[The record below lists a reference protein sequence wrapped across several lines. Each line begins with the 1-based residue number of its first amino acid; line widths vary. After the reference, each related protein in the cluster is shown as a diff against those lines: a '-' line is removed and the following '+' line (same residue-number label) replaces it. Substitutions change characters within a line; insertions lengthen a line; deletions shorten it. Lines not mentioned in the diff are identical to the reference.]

1 MMFLRSILRSRMPIQ
16 ATIVDRPAD
25 ILRSRIL
32 ERERFRQRRRNPS
45 HDEFFVQVPESS
57 SWLDTATMPMI
68 LTAVAIALFAKVL
81 MMYDETKAQERLE
94 RKIAKAPPEQGTV
107 RMLTREE
114 WDEIQEIRPRTP
126 FESELARPNARIR
139 TGEPIHLEDLKD
151 WATDVF
157 THALTRAEEIVKQ
170 RHEVTLGYRWTVL
183 YNW

>member
-1 MMFLRSILRSRMPIQ
+1 MFFRSILRSRKPIQ
-16 ATIVDRPAD
+16 ASIADMPDD
-25 ILRSRIL
+25 ILRSRIM

-45 HDEFFVQVPESS
+45 RDEFFVQVPESS
-57 SWLDTATMPMI
+57 SWLDTATMPMV

-107 RMLTREE
+107 RMLSREE

-139 TGEPIHLEDLKD
+139 TGEPIHSEDLKD

-157 THALTRAEEIVKQ
+157 TNALTRAEEIVKQ
-170 RHEVTLGYRWTVL
+170 R
-183 YNW
+183 